1 MFSCIFG
8 TFNLLLCAPHFKF
21 IVEGRIAGKIAYD
34 TINFKPEVDI
44 NPNGIK
50 IEKEEM
56 KGEIVFENVNFRYPS
71 R

>member
-8 TFNLLLCAPHFKF
+8 TFNLLLAAPHFKS

-34 TINFKPEVDI
+34 TINFKPQVDL
-44 NPNGIK
+44 NPNGFK
-50 IEKEEM
+50 IEKDNM

>member
-8 TFNLLLCAPHFKF
+8 TFNLLLCAPHFKA

-34 TINFKPEVDI
+34 TINFKSEVDF

-56 KGEIVFENVNFRYPS
+56 
-71 R
+71 